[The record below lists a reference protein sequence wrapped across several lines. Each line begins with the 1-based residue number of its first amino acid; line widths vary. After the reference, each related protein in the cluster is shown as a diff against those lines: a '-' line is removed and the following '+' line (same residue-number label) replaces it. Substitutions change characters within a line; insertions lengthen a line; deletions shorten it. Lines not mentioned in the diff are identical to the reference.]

1 MDAHSILPLD
11 HTVQDPAQG
20 LNLMDVP
27 HEFFQQ
33 ESAPQDVERRTRVVL
48 VRLLDTKAPSH
59 PAGQSEQLQVALR
72 ASGTYTHACG
82 VHLNPIPQAKF
93 RLPLHNLRMPSKTP
107 SQWHSLASWSLSA
120 STPYCGTAI
129 RWVSDP
135 IIVTS
140 HRLGVL
146 TAQHDT
152 APNDTRGWRPLPT
165 RSVIHLRHARPVQ
178 LQALKQLIEEG
189 CKKARPCSSTPFLRY
204 LSSHIRAY
212 GSSHCYY

>member
-93 RLPLHNLRMPSKTP
+93 RLALHNLRMPTQDPQSVALACIVVAISLYAILWYRDPVGVRPHHRDKP
-107 SQWHSLASWSLSA
+107 S
-120 STPYCGTAI
+120 
-129 RWVSDP
+129 
-135 IIVTS
+135 
-140 HRLGVL
+140 
-146 TAQHDT
+146 
-152 APNDTRGWRPLPT
+152 T
-165 RSVIHLRHARPVQ
+165 RSTDRP
-178 LQALKQLIEEG
+178 A
-189 CKKARPCSSTPFLRY
+189 
-204 LSSHIRAY
+204 
-212 GSSHCYY
+212 